1 MKRLIFILFL
11 FIWFGNFSIAQ
22 IDNQTDLL
30 NDIAGDD
37 SQKLLPE
44 KKIFTQSLLWGQKG
58 LMNNTLYSV
67 LI

>member
-1 MKRLIFILFL
+1 MKKLTIILFL

-30 NDIAGDD
+30 NDISGDEA
-37 SQKLLPE
+37 QKLLPE
-44 KKIFTQSLLWGQKG
+44 KMIFTQNLLWGQKG
-58 LMNNTLYSV
+58 LMNNTLYTV